1 MIQLGAMNLYSDLMQ
16 IKIELLNL
24 FVVSECSL
32 YLLVVIPIAY
42 SKFSYSNGVDYSLS
56 NRTSR
61 LLESSGAS
69 VWALVQW

>member
-1 MIQLGAMNLYSDLMQ
+1 MIQLEAMNLYSDLMQ
-16 IKIELLNL
+16 IKVELLHL

-32 YLLVVIPIAY
+32 YLLLVIPVAY
-42 SKFSYSNGVDYSLS
+42 SKFSYSHGVDYCLS

-69 VWALVQW
+69 VWTLVQW